1 MSFDKEWGR
10 ESSSA
15 MKAIRETYDVISIEL
30 FSGVITSS
38 AVGNPSLWKNPKS
51 APKGYTGGTF
61 RGSWILSFDSPSSD
75 FFSSRSSPESKI
87 SIFSSQI
94 KSDKKSRARY
104 LTNNLPY
111 SERLEYDAWS
121 KQQPLGVIQPNL
133 SRVNALVPQIESVT
147 NAKYGV

>member
-10 ESSSA
+10 ESSNA
-15 MKAIRETYDVISIEL
+15 MKAVREAYDVISIEL

-38 AVGNPSLWKNPKS
+38 AVGNPSLWKYPNS

-61 RGSWILSFDSPSSD
+61 RGSWILSFDSPSNEM
-75 FFSSRSSPESKI
+75 FSSRISPEAKI
-87 SIFSSQI
+87 SIMSSQI
-94 KSDKKSRARY
+94 KSDKSSRARY

-111 SERLEYDAWS
+111 SEKLEYEAWS
-121 KQQPLGVIQPNL
+121 SQSPLGVIQPNL
-133 SRVNALVPQIESVT
+133 SRVNAMIPRIEKVA